1 MKVCGYRL
9 RDHIRLLVPLFAL
22 LTGVWALRLILAAAG
37 APIGLTRYASLT
49 VMGPA
54 VVLLAALLMHERRF
68 GSYTNVVLASFLLNA
83 WAELLIVAAITFTRV
98 TGMQNIYTAPEF
110 SMPGH
115 DPSQVR
121 HIVGHLTFGI
131 GFGTLVGAAEGC
143 LLLWLLRKLTPKDRE
158 QPFGS
163 R

>member
-83 WAELLIVAAITFTRV
+83 WAQLLIVAAITFTV
-98 TGMQNIYTAPEF
+98 VSGKQNIYTAPEF
-110 SMPGH
+110 SIPTH
-115 DPSQVR
+115 DPSHVR
-121 HIVGHLTFGI
+121 HILGHLTFLI

-143 LLLWLLRKLTPKDRE
+143 LLLWLLRKLTPKQGDR
-158 QPFGS
+158 
-163 R
+163 RLTID